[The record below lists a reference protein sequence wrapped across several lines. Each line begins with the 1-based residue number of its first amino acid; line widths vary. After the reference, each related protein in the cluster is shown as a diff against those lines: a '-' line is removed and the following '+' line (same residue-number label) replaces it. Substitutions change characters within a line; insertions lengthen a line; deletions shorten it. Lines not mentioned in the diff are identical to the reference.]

1 MMEKPIY
8 VGESSF
14 ESMVEENAYLVDK
27 THYIK
32 SIFKDG
38 NSVSLI
44 TRPRRFGKSLTQ
56 SMLKNFLEL
65 DYKTPGDTTKPQRL
79 FSGFEILKDEAFCQE
94 NLGQWPVIFLSL
106 KKVEGDDYA
115 TARRRLVSTVV
126 DCAQSLDFL
135 LESPKVKRSTK
146 SNLTNL
152 LSLKAL
158 PAEEQEDLVSDSL
171 QMLVNALYEAYG
183 RRVVVLVDEYDVPLN
198 KARTFG
204 YYTDM
209 RNLVRQMLGN
219 ALKDNPRLKKAVVTG
234 CLRIAKESIFTG
246 FNNFGCHSIGSTTLS
261 GVCGFTPEEAHTV
274 LQDFGLL
281 AFEDGTREH
290 YDGYR
295 FGRTEIYCPWDL
307 LSFCRD
313 KTANGAA
320 TDSADKTTYPHYW
333 VNTSSN
339 DIVDEFVRYA
349 DESHLRILKALMS
362 GKTVAAPVI
371 EELSFSELDADH
383 SSEKLLSLLYAAG
396 YLTSAG
402 TDTDGNV
409 ILRLPNEEI
418 RDCFKRRITAS
429 FDKKG
434 ASTMSAGQS
443 VTEALFA
450 GRPFQA
456 GERVSEYLSRAMSVR
471 DGGSEAFYHG
481 LILGLFNCEESCLSS
496 NREAG
501 NGYPDIVLT
510 DSKRGIGVILE
521 LKKAA
526 AADETTLAT
535 ACETGL
541 RQILERKYYA
551 PFIGT
556 EIQTVRLYG
565 AAFCGKNCRIIE
577 RSFKTS
583 DLKR

>member
-1 MMEKPIY
+1 M
-8 VGESSF
+8 
-14 ESMVEENAYLVDK
+14 
-27 THYIK
+27 
-32 SIFKDG
+32 
-38 NSVSLI
+38 
-44 TRPRRFGKSLTQ
+44 
-56 SMLKNFLEL
+56 
-65 DYKTPGDTTKPQRL
+65 
-79 FSGFEILKDEAFCQE
+79 
-94 NLGQWPVIFLSL
+94 
-106 KKVEGDDYA
+106 
-115 TARRRLVSTVV
+115 
-126 DCAQSLDFL
+126 
-135 LESPKVKRSTK
+135 
-146 SNLTNL
+146 
-152 LSLKAL
+152 
-158 PAEEQEDLVSDSL
+158 
-171 QMLVNALYEAYG
+171 
-183 RRVVVLVDEYDVPLN
+183 
-198 KARTFG
+198 
-204 YYTDM
+204 
-209 RNLVRQMLGN
+209 
-219 ALKDNPRLKKAVVTG
+219 
-234 CLRIAKESIFTG
+234 
-246 FNNFGCHSIGSTTLS
+246 
-261 GVCGFTPEEAHTV
+261 
-274 LQDFGLL
+274 L

-295 FGRTEIYCPWDL
+295 FGHTEIYCPWDL

-313 KTANGAA
+313 KTADGAA

-349 DESHLRILKALMS
+349 DESQLRILKTLMT
-362 GKTVAAPVI
+362 GKTVATPVI

-383 SSEKLLSLLYAAG
+383 SSEKLLSLLCAAG

-409 ILRLPNEEI
+409 VLRLPNEEI

-434 ASTMSAGQS
+434 ANTMSAGQS
-443 VTEALFA
+443 VTEALFT

-456 GERVSEYLSRAMSVR
+456 GERISEYLSRAMSVR
-471 DGGSEAFYHG
+471 DGGSEAFYQG
-481 LILGLFNCEESCLSS
+481 LILGLFNCEEKCLSS
-496 NREAG
+496 NHEAEK
-501 NGYPDIVLT
+501 GYPDIVLT
-510 DSKRGIGVILE
+510 DSQRGIGVILE

>member
-1 MMEKPIY
+1 
-8 VGESSF
+8 
-14 ESMVEENAYLVDK
+14 
-27 THYIK
+27 
-32 SIFKDG
+32 
-38 NSVSLI
+38 
-44 TRPRRFGKSLTQ
+44 
-56 SMLKNFLEL
+56 
-65 DYKTPGDTTKPQRL
+65 
-79 FSGFEILKDEAFCQE
+79 
-94 NLGQWPVIFLSL
+94 
-106 KKVEGDDYA
+106 
-115 TARRRLVSTVV
+115 
-126 DCAQSLDFL
+126 
-135 LESPKVKRSTK
+135 
-146 SNLTNL
+146 
-152 LSLKAL
+152 
-158 PAEEQEDLVSDSL
+158 
-171 QMLVNALYEAYG
+171 
-183 RRVVVLVDEYDVPLN
+183 
-198 KARTFG
+198 
-204 YYTDM
+204 
-209 RNLVRQMLGN
+209 
-219 ALKDNPRLKKAVVTG
+219 
-234 CLRIAKESIFTG
+234 
-246 FNNFGCHSIGSTTLS
+246 
-261 GVCGFTPEEAHTV
+261 
-274 LQDFGLL
+274 
-281 AFEDGTREH
+281 
-290 YDGYR
+290 
-295 FGRTEIYCPWDL
+295 
-307 LSFCRD
+307 
-313 KTANGAA
+313 
-320 TDSADKTTYPHYW
+320 
-333 VNTSSN
+333 
-339 DIVDEFVRYA
+339 
-349 DESHLRILKALMS
+349 MS

-443 VTEALFA
+443 VTEAPFA

-526 AADETTLAT
+526 AADETTLAA

-556 EIQTVRLYG
+556 EIQNVRLYG